1 MSCSVI
7 CNTSAERFPTQ
18 SVHISSTIGKFSEP
32 CDSNCSFI
40 FATNTSVASTSQNSR
55 SSRQS
60 TSSGGFSLWSLL
72 KWTVLMLTTG
82 IIAAALIGV
91 IVGSLIYRRLPPV
104 DLLQDYRPSVP
115 LRVWSA
121 DGKLIGEFGEERR
134 DFIHL
139 KDVPDHVKKAIL
151 AAEDDG
157 FYEHPGI
164 EISGIVRAALTNLLS
179 GRRSQGGSTI
189 TQQVARNFF
198 LSSERTYT
206 RKIYE
211 IAMSFKIEH
220 TLTKDEIL
228 EIYMN
233 QIYLGQRAYGF
244 QSAAKTYFGRPLDKI
259 SVGEAAT
266 LAGLP
271 VAPSA
276 YNPIVNPSRAQMR
289 KNYVLRRMYEL
300 GYIDELTYQSEKA
313 APIVTRRTPTAEE
326 LLSDPNAD
334 NPNRVAAH
342 YAAELARMLVYD
354 IFKDETYSRG
364 INVYTTINSEEQ
376 MAAVEAVRRNL
387 IAYDRKYGYRGP
399 EGFVDISNPE
409 TRAKAIKTAL
419 SKTASSPF
427 MVPGVVLEA
436 APNAIRVALSA
447 TNDVALDADSLKFG
461 RRYLGKNAQKNPIVP
476 GSIVRVMKNTK
487 TGDWTLAQVPQVETA
502 FVAADF
508 NTGAVKALV
517 GGFDFNLNMFNHVT
531 QAWRQPGSSFKPFIY
546 SAALEKGFTPATI
559 VNDAPFM
566 IDPKLTGNKLW
577 EPHNYDKRYDGPM
590 PLRTALEK
598 SKNLV
603 SVRVLQA
610 ITPLYAQQYIQKFG
624 FTADKHPA
632 VLPMA
637 LGAGSVTPWQMMG
650 AYAVFA
656 NGGYRVQPYLIER
669 VTDVDGRTL
678 MRATNRTAGD
688 EAIRVISDRNAY
700 TMFSLLHG
708 VAVRGTAAR
717 ATREL
722 KRQDLAGKTGT
733 SNDAHD
739 AWFCG
744 FGGNLVGVAWMGY
757 DTPKPLG
764 SRETGGGLALPI
776 WIEFMRNALQGQ
788 SEYTRLRPDSIV
800 EQGGE
805 IFYKDPVGGAP
816 ITTYDDGQSTFDK
829 STHEIIRDQIF

>member
-1 MSCSVI
+1 M
-7 CNTSAERFPTQ
+7 
-18 SVHISSTIGKFSEP
+18 
-32 CDSNCSFI
+32 
-40 FATNTSVASTSQNSR
+40 ASTNNNSR
-55 SSRQS
+55 ASRQAP
-60 TSSGGFSLWSLL
+60 SSGFSVWSIV
-72 KWTVLMLTTG
+72 KWGTLILGTG
-82 IIAAALIGV
+82 IVSAILIGV
-91 IVGSLIYRRLPPV
+91 IIFSLIYRRLPPV
-104 DLLQDYRPSVP
+104 DQLQDYRPSVP

-157 FYEHPGI
+157 FYQHPGI
-164 EISGIVRAALTNLLS
+164 EISGIARAAIANLIT
-179 GRRSQGGSTI
+179 GRRAQGGSTI

-198 LSSERTYT
+198 LSSERTYI

-211 IAMSFKIEH
+211 IAMSFKIER

-259 SVGEAAT
+259 SIGEAAT

-276 YNPIVNPSRAQMR
+276 YNPIVNPTRAQMR

-300 GYIDELTYQSEKA
+300 GYIDEATYQSEKA
-313 APIVTRRTPTAEE
+313 APIQTRRMPTQEE
-326 LLSDPNAD
+326 LLTDPTIE
-334 NPNRVAAH
+334 NPNRVPAA
-342 YAAELARMLVYD
+342 YAAEVARMLVYD
-354 IFKDETYSRG
+354 IFKEETYTRG
-364 INVYTTINSEEQ
+364 INVYTTINSEDQ
-376 MAAVEAVRRNL
+376 IAAVDAVRRNL

-399 EGFVDISNPE
+399 EGFVDISNPD

-419 SKTASSPF
+419 SKTAASPF
-427 MVPGVVLEA
+427 MVPAVVLEA
-436 APNAIRVALSA
+436 SPTTIRVALS
-447 TNDVALDADSLKFG
+447 TTSDVTLDADSLKFG
-461 RRYLGKNAQKNPIVP
+461 RRYLGKGAQKNPIVP
-476 GSIVRVMKNTK
+476 GSIIRIMRNEK
-487 TGDWTLAQVPQVETA
+487 TNEWTLAQVPQVETA

-559 VNDAPFM
+559 VNDAPIS

-577 EPHNYDKRYDGPM
+577 EPHNYDNRYDGPM
-590 PLRTALEK
+590 PLRTALER

-610 ITPLYAQQYIQKFG
+610 ITPQYAQQYIQKFG
-624 FTADKHPA
+624 FMPDKHPA

-637 LGAGSVTPWQMMG
+637 LGAGSVTPWQMVG
-650 AYAVFA
+650 AYSIFA

-688 EAIRVISDRNAY
+688 ESIRVISDRNAY
-700 TMFSLLHG
+700 TMYSLLHG

-717 ATREL
+717 ATRTL

-744 FGGNLVGVAWMGY
+744 FGGNMVGVAWMGY

-776 WIEFMRNALQGQ
+776 WIEYMSTALKGQ
-788 SEYTRLRPDSIV
+788 SEYVRIRPDSIV
-800 EQGGE
+800 ETNGE
-805 IFYKDPVGGAP
+805 VFYKDPVGGAP
-816 ITTYDDGQSTFDK
+816 ITNFDDGQQTFDK
-829 STHEIIRDQIF
+829 STHDLIRDQIF